1 MKILKKINNTVT
13 RHYDY
18 YERYWFGGLL
28 EPTIV
33 WFLIISIIVYIF
45 TV

>member
-13 RHYDY
+13 KQYDY

-28 EPTIV
+28 EPTIF
-33 WFLIISIIVYIF
+33 WFVIIISIISCF
-45 TV
+45 